1 MVNIRRLKKSTKK
14 LLSGDIFALQVQE
27 GQYIFGRVIRLDA
40 KVGGFD
46 DCILIYIYRTFSE
59 DKNKIPKL
67 DKNNLLIPPI
77 ATNLIPWT
85 HGYFEVISHSV
96 LNEDDIHKPHCFWD
110 FCDKCYFDD
119 NNNKL
124 PQRIEPCGK
133 YALCSI
139 YSIDA
144 DISKSLGIPFTLDED
159 ETPFSCSLGIQ
170 FLSKDFNLD
179 GRDDVEL
186 ALEKALLEKKL
197 DGEAEI
203 TGGGCGTESVDIE
216 IDIKNKSKAREVLK
230 TVRNCLKEIN
240 SPKSTVIWFYG
251 SKKNVYEK

>member
-1 MVNIRRLKKSTKK
+1 MGNLKILKKSRKK
-14 LLSGDIFALQVQE
+14 LLPGDIFVLQVQE

-40 KVGGFD
+40 KVAGFN
-46 DCILIYIYRTFSE
+46 DCTLIYIYRAFSE

-67 DKNNLLIPPI
+67 DKNNLLISPA
-77 ATNLIPWT
+77 ATNRMAWKR
-85 HGYFEVISHSV
+85 GYFEVVSHEE
-96 LNEDDIHKPHCFWD
+96 LKQDDIHVPHCFYSYSQNY
-110 FCDKCYFDD
+110 YFDD
-119 NNNKL
+119 YGNRL
-124 PQRIEPCGK
+124 SARIEPCGD
-133 YALCSI
+133 YGLDS
-139 YSIDA
+139 YNTIDA
-144 DISKSLGIPFTLDED
+144 MISYALGIPFTHDEN
-159 ETPFSCSLGIQ
+159 ESPFSCSLGIRFQ
-170 FLSKDFNLD
+170 SEDFNFE
-179 GRDDVEL
+179 GRDVVES

-251 SKKNVYEK
+251 SKKNVYE